1 MRPIWRSTITAATAA
16 VLVATTASPSHAV
29 EPNGADE
36 QPPIVGSAAW
46 LGKKAEPPVTVTLVN
61 GDRVVVT
68 NGSTVA
74 VLPREDGSQ
83 PLVETRQVGDD
94 VYVYPADVVEALAA
108 GKLDEELFNVTGLV
122 RQGYDDAHS
131 DSLPLIAQYADP
143 AAATVTPRGAETG
156 VVLASIGSAAL
167 SADKATATDFWA
179 DLTAPESRSAGSIEK
194 LWLDRKVEA
203 TLDQSTAQVNA
214 PAAWAAGL
222 EGAGSTVAVLD
233 TGADA
238 EHPDL
243 QGRIV
248 AGADFTDSGS
258 WNDGNGHGTHV
269 ASTVGGTGA
278 ASDGAKRGVAPQ
290 AELFVGKV
298 LSDAGSGSTSG
309 IIAGM
314 EWAVAQGADIVS
326 MSLGNSGPA
335 DGCVDPM
342 AMAAESLSAS
352 SDSLFVVA
360 AGNVGPGNNTISSP
374 GCAPSVL
381 TVGAVDR
388 DDSTA
393 VFSSRG
399 PIEGTHVLKPEITA
413 PGVGISAAASGGR
426 GQYAYQSM
434 SGTSMATPH
443 VSGAAAILKQRHPEW
458 DGEQLKAALVSSAE
472 TDIPGDVRET
482 GGGRLDVIAAVN
494 ETVTG
499 APALQAG
506 TFDWPHANDEAVTID
521 VPYTNLSDAA
531 VTLRLEVE
539 GVTGN
544 DGSPVKGKLA
554 TLEQDTVTIEPGAT
568 ATVPL
573 RVNPAAK
580 LAAEQYG
587 DVTGRIVATGDAD
600 VSTPFSLYVQ
610 PETVRVTVKVIDR
623 NGNPASGASSL
634 DIVNIDTSSG
644 SRRAN
649 GGAGEH
655 VVEVRPGRYFVS
667 SFVATPDAE
676 GTTKLVDSVSYLAR
690 PELKISEDTTVVLD
704 ARDAERITV
713 KTDRP
718 SETRAMSLAFVRSW
732 DDTWRHSGTLTA
744 TSTVNAVYADVQGR
758 ARDGEFEFRHF
769 WRNAAPLIDDLSVVG
784 GDELHPTPASY
795 SANNLSGTGRL
806 PVADAGNGTAAELAT
821 ADVAGKIALVRIADG
836 ATSVQAAV
844 SAAHAAGAK
853 AVLAFHAAT
862 GRWQPKTGAGAQ
874 LPAYAIPSE
883 EAAALQARLAAGP
896 VELQWDFTASSPFVY
911 NLAFSQDTPFTDAKQ
926 FVVRDKKL
934 GRTEATYQAMGAAV
948 ERLDMASAVDAAGY
962 GVSVGSFQ
970 PVQAPS
976 TRTEL
981 YTAAGGV
988 RWQSAVLGYFPFG
1001 EVMLDELRG
1010 YEPGSVRSDSWYDG
1024 VVSPSAMESYTG
1036 EVMLAAERQGNLIG
1050 FASGMWADG
1059 SGHWAGQGSFGDIG
1073 NLKLRRNGE
1082 EIGRSIYTSDVFEV
1096 PADDAEYELEL
1107 YTQKIGGQ
1115 LATWQRSTEVTTVWK
1130 FRSQLDE
1137 NVHSQGLA
1145 VMFPRV
1151 DLPED
1156 GMKTLAAK
1164 AGQELQLSVTGHAG
1178 YTPGTITSA
1187 NLATS
1192 TDGVTW
1198 VDAPTAE
1205 KDGEWVAV
1213 VDHSGASGRPVS
1225 VRVTI
1230 TDSNGN
1236 SVTQTVV
1243 RAYDVR

>member
-1 MRPIWRSTITAATAA
+1 MSN
-16 VLVATTASPSHAV
+16 AV
-29 EPNGADE
+29 EANESGE
-36 QPPIVGSAAW
+36 QPPIVGSSAW
-46 LGKKAEPPVTVTLVN
+46 RGTTADPPVTVTLVN

-108 GKLDEELFNVTGLV
+108 GTVDEELFNVTGLV

-131 DSLPLIAQYADP
+131 ATLPVIAQYADP
-143 AAATVTPRGAETG
+143 AAAMVTPRGAETG
-156 VVLASIGSAAL
+156 VVLESIGSAAL
-167 SADKATATDFWA
+167 SADKATARDFWA
-179 DLTAPESRSAGSIEK
+179 DLTDPQSRSAGSIEK

-214 PAAWAAGL
+214 PEAWAAGL
-222 EGAGSTVAVLD
+222 EGAGATVAILD

-243 QGRIV
+243 QGRII
-248 AGADFTDSGS
+248 AGEDFTGSGS

-269 ASTVGGTGA
+269 ASTVGGSGA

-290 AELFVGKV
+290 AALLVGKV
-298 LSDAGSGSTSG
+298 LADNGSGSTSG

-314 EWAVAQGADIVS
+314 EWAVEHGADVVS
-326 MSLGNSGPA
+326 MSLGSTAPV
-335 DGCVDPM
+335 DGCIDPM
-342 AMAAESLSAS
+342 AMAAGSLSES
-352 SDSLFVVA
+352 SDSLFVIA
-360 AGNVGPGNNTISSP
+360 AGNVGPANNTVSSP

-399 PIEGTHVLKPEITA
+399 PVDGTHVLKPEITA
-413 PGVGISAAASGGR
+413 PGVGISAAAAGGR

-443 VSGAAAILKQRHPEW
+443 VAGAAAIVKQRHPEW
-458 DGEQLKAALVSSAE
+458 DGEQIKAALVSSAE

-482 GGGRLDVIAAVN
+482 GAGRLDVGAAVD

-506 TFDWPHANDEAVTID
+506 TFDWPHTKYETVTID

-531 VTLRLEVE
+531 VTLQLEVE
-539 GVTGN
+539 GLTGN
-544 DGSPVKGKLA
+544 DGSRVKVRLA
-554 TLEQDTVTIEPGAT
+554 TLEQDSVTIEPGAT

-580 LAAEQYG
+580 LAAHQFG

-610 PETVRVTVKVIDR
+610 PETVQVTVKVIDR

-667 SFVATPDAE
+667 SFVATPDAD
-676 GTTKLVDSVSYLAR
+676 GATKLVDSVSYLAR

-718 SETRAMSLAFVRSW
+718 SETRAMSLSFVRSW
-732 DDTWRHSGTLTA
+732 DDTWRHSGTLFA

-769 WRNAAPLIDDLSVVG
+769 WRNAAPLVDELSVVG
-784 GDELHPTPASY
+784 GDELHPIPVGY
-795 SANNLSGTGRL
+795 SSLNLTGTGQS
-806 PVADAGNGTAAELAT
+806 PVVDAGTGTAAELAA
-821 ADVAGKIALVRIADG
+821 ADVAGKFALIRLADG
-836 ATSVQAAV
+836 ATSVNTVAL
-844 SAAHAAGAK
+844 AAHEAGAE
-853 AVLAFHAAT
+853 AVLAYHEAT
-862 GRWQPKTGAGAQ
+862 GRWQPKSGAAVSQ
-874 LPAYAIPSE
+874 APSYAIPSE
-883 EAAALQARLAAGP
+883 EAASLLDRLAAGP
-896 VELQWDFTASSPFVY
+896 VELQWSFTAASPFVY

-934 GRTEATYQAMGAAV
+934 GRTEATYQAMGAPV
-948 ERLDMASAVDAAGY
+948 DRLDWAAAVDAEGY
-962 GVSVGSFQ
+962 GIAVGGFQ
-970 PVQAPS
+970 PVPAPS

-981 YTAAGGV
+981 FTAGDV
-988 RWQSAVLGYFPFG
+988 RWQSAVLGYFPHG
-1001 EVMLDELRG
+1001 EMMVDQLREV
-1010 YEPGSVRSDSWYDG
+1010 EPGGVRTDTWYG
-1024 VVSPSAMESYTG
+1024 GTVAPTAMESYTG
-1036 EVMLAAERQGNLIG
+1036 ELMLAAERQGNLIG
-1050 FASGMWADG
+1050 FASGMWGDS
-1059 SGHWAGQGSFGDIG
+1059 SGHWADQGSFGDIG
-1073 NLKLRRNGE
+1073 NLKLRRNGV
-1082 EIGRSIYTSDVFEV
+1082 EIGRSVYTSDVFEV

-1107 YTQKIGGQ
+1107 FTEKIGRQ
-1115 LATWQRSTEVTTVWK
+1115 TETWQRSSKVTTVWK

-1137 NVHSQGLA
+1137 SVVSQGLA

-1156 GMKTLAAK
+1156 GMKTLAAE
-1164 AGQELQLSVTGHAG
+1164 AGQELKLHVTGHAG

-1187 NLATS
+1187 ALATS

-1205 KDGEWVAV
+1205 QDGEWVAV
-1213 VDHSGASGRPVS
+1213 VDHSGASGQPVS
-1225 VRVTI
+1225 VRVTL